1 MKKVTIYT
9 DGACSGNPGP
19 GGWASILLFGNAE
32 KCLSGFE
39 PETTNNRMELMA
51 AIMGLDALK
60 ENCEVTLYSDSAYLV
75 GAFAKG
81 WIVKWKENGWVK
93 SDKDPVKNIDLWE
106 CLCALDR
113 KHKIQWIKVK
123 GHADNE
129 YNNRCDR
136 MAVEEI
142 KKNVKPEAAFVLEER
157 DIDDFEE
164 VTLKSE
170 QLLEGRVFNV
180 DRLTVEMPDGQ
191 HATRDV
197 IRHMGAAA
205 VIPLDGDDIY
215 MVRQYRKAAEKLSLE
230 VPAGKIDNGEDP
242 LETARRELK
251 EETGLQAEKLLYLN
265 GLYPSFAI
273 SDEIIHLFL
282 ATGLTE
288 GESNLDE
295 GEFLAVEKVPVKAL
309 REMILDGTIQ
319 DMKTIAAVFYAE
331 KYMKEK

>member
-1 MKKVTIYT
+1 MSNQPFSKSFEHYKIPCYT
-9 DGACSGNPGP
+9 KHCGNY
-19 GGWASILLFGNAE
+19 N
-32 KCLSGFE
+32 
-39 PETTNNRMELMA
+39 
-51 AIMGLDALK
+51 
-60 ENCEVTLYSDSAYLV
+60 ENKY
-75 GAFAKG
+75 
-81 WIVKWKENGWVK
+81 
-93 SDKDPVKNIDLWE
+93 
-106 CLCALDR
+106 
-113 KHKIQWIKVK
+113 
-123 GHADNE
+123 
-129 YNNRCDR
+129 
-136 MAVEEI
+136 EI
-142 KKNVKPEAAFVLEER
+142 
-157 DIDDFEE
+157 
-164 VTLKSE
+164 
-170 QLLEGRVFNV
+170 
-180 DRLTVEMPDGQ
+180 
-191 HATRDV
+191 
-197 IRHMGAAA
+197 
-205 VIPLDGDDIY
+205 
-215 MVRQYRKAAEKLSLE
+215 VRQYRKAAEKLSLE